1 MVLLASE
8 FDKSRFLNSTN
19 LTSERKFKIKAVTA
33 EEIGE
38 KKERK
43 PVLWFTNDE
52 LGWPLNATNRHTL
65 SAAFGDNMEAWVGKI
80 IVIFPTMTDLRGKMV
95 PALRVRIPP
104 PKQVAVGNGQGQAM
118 PTPVA
123 ARQPPK
129 PTVAQTLDEFA
140 DENEPP
146 AKPAAKPSPT
156 DDMDDEI
163 PW

>member
-19 LTSERKFKIKAVTA
+19 LSSERKFKIKAVTA
-33 EEIGE
+33 ETVGTGDD
-38 KKERK
+38 KERR

-52 LGWPLNATNRHTL
+52 RGFILNKTNLRTL
-65 SAAFGDNMEAWVGKI
+65 SGAFGDDMEAWVNKI
-80 IVIFPTMTDLRGKMV
+80 IVVFPTMTDLRGKMV

-104 PKQVAVGNGQGQAM
+104 PKQVAAGNGQGQAM
-118 PTPVA
+118 PTPVT

-129 PTVAQTLDEFA
+129 PVAQTLDTT
-140 DENEPP
+140 D
-146 AKPAAKPSPT
+146 

>member
-1 MVLLASE
+1 
-8 FDKSRFLNSTN
+8 
-19 LTSERKFKIKAVTA
+19 VTV

-52 LGWPLNATNRHTL
+52 LGLPLNATNRHTL
-65 SAAFGDNMEAWVGKI
+65 MGAFGDDMEAWVGKI

-104 PKQVAVGNGQGQAM
+104 PKQVAAGNGQSQAM
-118 PTPVA
+118 PTPKP
-123 ARQPPK
+123 QPPK
-129 PTVAQTLDEFA
+129 PTTVAQTLDEFA
-140 DENEPP
+140 DETEPP
-146 AKPAAKPSPT
+146 AKPAAKPSLS
-156 DDMDDEI
+156 DELDDEL

>member
-8 FDKSRFLNSTN
+8 FDKSKFLNSTN

-33 EEIGE
+33 ELIGDE
-38 KKERK
+38 KQRK

-52 LGWPLNATNRHTL
+52 RGLILNATNRRTL
-65 SAAFGDNMEAWVGKI
+65 MGAFGDNMEDWVGKV

-95 PALRVRIPP
+95 PALRVRVPP
-104 PKQVAVGNGQGQAM
+104 PKQAAAGNGQGQAM
-118 PTPVA
+118 PTPKP
-123 ARQPPK
+123 QPSK
-129 PTVAQTLDEFA
+129 PTTVAQLDDFA

-146 AKPAAKPSPT
+146 AKPTAKPSPT
-156 DDMDDEI
+156 DDLDDEI